1 MGTPAV
7 VVRGSCSAEG
17 LTDGENGFICADE
30 SGEAIA
36 QAVLR
41 ALPQAEAVGL
51 RAQETIPIPWERIMR
66 DVVAEYQRL
75 IMEQGAQRR

>member
-1 MGTPAV
+1 M
-7 VVRGSCSAEG
+7 
-17 LTDGENGFICADE
+17 
-30 SGEAIA
+30 
-36 QAVLR
+36 LR
-41 ALPQAEAVGL
+41 ALPQAKAVGL